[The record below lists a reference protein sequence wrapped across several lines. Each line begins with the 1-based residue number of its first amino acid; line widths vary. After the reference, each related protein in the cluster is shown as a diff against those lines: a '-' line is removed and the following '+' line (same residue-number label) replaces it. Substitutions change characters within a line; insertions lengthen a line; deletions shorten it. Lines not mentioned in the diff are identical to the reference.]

1 VHEAISLAMMQAVQ
15 SCGRHKDIRLEM
27 VRLPSTRLA
36 VSCLLTGEYLGG
48 WDMVCITEGR

>member
-1 VHEAISLAMMQAVQ
+1 MHEAISLAMMQAVQ